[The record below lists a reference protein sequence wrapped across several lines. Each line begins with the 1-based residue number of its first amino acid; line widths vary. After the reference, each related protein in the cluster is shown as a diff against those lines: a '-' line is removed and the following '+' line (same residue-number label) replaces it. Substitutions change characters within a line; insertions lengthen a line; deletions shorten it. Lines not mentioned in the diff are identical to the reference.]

1 MFCTRKD
8 SHTKKNYVAPGKYL
22 THTHNEAVA
31 SGQALLIGAILGIA
45 ASAYAANESGDY
57 SLEGIFQ
64 LPVDPAVTGSVG
76 EKAYWDAANSRVT
89 DVAAGAVLVG
99 VFAAAKPAAQASAL
113 VRLNGVA
120 V

>member
-1 MFCTRKD
+1 M
-8 SHTKKNYVAPGKYL
+8 KNYVAPGKYL
-22 THTHNEAVA
+22 SHTHNEAVA

-45 ASAYAANESGDY
+45 ASAYAANEPGEY

-64 LPVDPAVTGSVG
+64 IPADPAAVATVG
-76 EKAYWDAANSRVT
+76 EKAYWDPINKRIT
-89 DVAAGAVLVG
+89 DADAGNTLVG
-99 VFAAAKPAAQASAL
+99 VFASPKQAAQPSAF